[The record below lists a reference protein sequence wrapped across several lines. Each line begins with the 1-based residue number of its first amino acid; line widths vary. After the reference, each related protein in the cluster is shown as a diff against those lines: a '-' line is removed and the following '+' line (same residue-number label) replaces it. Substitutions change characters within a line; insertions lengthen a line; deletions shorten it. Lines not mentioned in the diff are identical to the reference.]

1 MMTTFGYTRVSTIEQ
16 TTDNQKLELQQSGYN
31 IDYYY
36 EEVVSGKTC
45 AKERKEFSKLLQ
57 QIRDGETLVVSK
69 LDRLG
74 RDCVDVLKTVQLLS
88 ERNIKIIVLQ
98 LGNVDITSSAGK
110 LLMTFLSAVSEMELS
125 LLKERT
131 IAGLRRTVANGTKLG
146 RKSKTSDA
154 QKEEIKKSLKQGQS
168 VRSLAKEFAVSR
180 QTIMNIRNKISSL

>member
-1 MMTTFGYTRVSTIEQ
+1 MTTFGYTRVSTIEQ

-45 AKERKEFSKLLQ
+45 ARERKEFSKLLQ

-110 LLMTFLSAVSEMELS
+110 LLMTCLSAVSEMELS

-131 IAGLRRTVANGTKLG
+131 IAGLRRTEANGTKLG

-154 QKEEIKKSLKQGQS
+154 QKDAIKECLKQGQS
-168 VRSLAKEFAVSR
+168 VRSLAKEYSVSR
-180 QTIMNIRNKISSL
+180 QTIMNVRGNI